1 VPPCYTIP
9 KASRAPNNA
18 ASTTKERVKAA
29 QMKND
34 LLLIGGPLDRRVV
47 SCEPFLSRY
56 TVKEGRHVEGS
67 GMRLVPHDYNIERL
81 CFNGDFYA
89 VGIYFQSKRP
99 SAEAAAYMIASSGMQ
114 PCR

>member
-1 VPPCYTIP
+1 MPLQTRKPQ
-9 KASRAPNNA
+9 
-18 ASTTKERVKAA
+18 VKAT

-56 TVKEGRHVEGS
+56 TVNEGHHVKGS
-67 GMRLVPHDYNIERL
+67 GMQLVSHDYNIERL

-89 VGIYFQSKRP
+89 VGIYFQGKRP